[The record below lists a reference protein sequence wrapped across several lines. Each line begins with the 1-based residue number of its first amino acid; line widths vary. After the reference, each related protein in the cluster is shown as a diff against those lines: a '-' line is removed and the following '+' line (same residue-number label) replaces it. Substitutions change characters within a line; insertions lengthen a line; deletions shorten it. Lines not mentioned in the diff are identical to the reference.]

1 MIANPLRPYI
11 MDSPDTK
18 PSLNQYLTASLH
30 INVRE
35 CVTQFKL
42 QSHEVPEKHISQA
55 VYLSKFRAA

>member
-1 MIANPLRPYI
+1 